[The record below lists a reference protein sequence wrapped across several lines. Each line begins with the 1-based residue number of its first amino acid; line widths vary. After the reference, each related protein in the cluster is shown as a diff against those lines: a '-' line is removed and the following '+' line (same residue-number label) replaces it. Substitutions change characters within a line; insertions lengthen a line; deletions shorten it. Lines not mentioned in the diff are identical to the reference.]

1 MDVSKFIELLLQHN
15 YVLFVFIYIDN
26 IKENMFPDKNF
37 FEFLEGSLEVSM
49 KKIFLFLECSL
60 EASIEDY
67 VDVASDVASAEG
79 SLPARMRYPARLG
92 FVL

>member
-1 MDVSKFIELLLQHN
+1 
-15 YVLFVFIYIDN
+15 
-26 IKENMFPDKNF
+26 MFPDKNF
-37 FEFLEGSLEVSM
+37 FEFLEVSSRSFHE
-49 KKIFLFLECSL
+49 KIFLFLECSL

-67 VDVASDVASAEG
+67 DDVASDVASAEG